1 MILPEN
7 RVTTF
12 RDHAAF
18 CGNYRAVGVQEL
30 AFSDCGDA
38 IGEDY
43 DDASNSSRSFFF
55 STLPLALRGNGVA
68 LSAMVSGTL

>member
-1 MILPEN
+1 MILSEN

-12 RDHAAF
+12 RDRAAF
-18 CGNYRAVGVQEL
+18 CRNYRAVGVQEL
-30 AFSDCGDA
+30 AFSDCTGA

-55 STLPLALRGNGVA
+55 NTLPFALRGSGVA
-68 LSAMVSGTL
+68 LNAMVSGTL